1 MQDWIASVRNGVTRM
16 ELPEWKKGWKENK
29 KAIKKEL
36 KDKRCLL
43 TLDLKPFR
51 S

>member
-1 MQDWIASVRNGVTRM
+1 MQDWIAPVRNGVTSM
-16 ELPEWKKGWKENK
+16 KKGWKENK

-43 TLDLKPFR
+43 TLDLKQLR

>member
-1 MQDWIASVRNGVTRM
+1 MHGRTATMRHAVTRKRR
-16 ELPEWKKGWKENK
+16 EKYSKANKE
-29 KAIKKEL
+29 AVLKEL

-51 S
+51 Y